1 MCLLDTCC
9 YITPS
14 YCVYELRGMSSILS
28 RENLDLIALELD
40 QAQLAEQ
47 VTGLELLQH
56 FELIDGFWHACV
68 EMVTPTSEE
77 LCGILKNTDDSS
89 PWSNGS
95 VEQVIDF
102 GIRDQV
108 GDLTASFCNW
118 FDRHCSFDPAA
129 GTRNF
134 LLPHLRPA
142 EFAELHNEGS
152 VSRQKRVIHNSPQ
165 QMQTKF
171 ANAVIE
177 AMNLPADLPASE
189 IYTDFARKAL
199 ELADEKQW
207 GQDLRA
213 EIEHGSGHLLIF
225 YTSKGSAT
233 PVNKTITPRRFA
245 GLLSVTRKS

>member
-1 MCLLDTCC
+1 
-9 YITPS
+9 
-14 YCVYELRGMSSILS
+14 MSSILS
-28 RENLDLIALELD
+28 RENLDLIALQLD

-56 FELIDGFWHACV
+56 FESIDGFWHACA
-68 EMVTPTSEE
+68 EMVSTTSAE
-77 LCGILKNTDDSS
+77 LRGLLKSNTESS
-89 PWSNGS
+89 ASSNS
-95 VEQVIDF
+95 SMEQLLEN
-102 GIRDQV
+102 GIRDQA
-108 GDLTASFCNW
+108 DNLTASFCDW
-118 FDRHCSFDPAA
+118 FDRHCSFDPEAE
-129 GTRNF
+129 TRKF

-142 EFAELHNEGS
+142 EFAELQSEGPA
-152 VSRQKRVIHNSPQ
+152 SRQKRATHNSPQ

-177 AMNLPADLPASE
+177 AMKIPAELPASE
-189 IYTDFARKAL
+189 IYTDFARRAL

-245 GLLSVTRKS
+245 SLLTVTRKR